1 VQMHRSF
8 RLGCTALLATAAGC
22 TGWSRLDHGRP
33 LPVGGTVQ
41 VWSDGRD
48 ILLRNPKVVGD
59 SLVGQEPPPG
69 TARRTF
75 PLATIDSLRIQDT
88 DMGKAVLITTGVALA
103 VLVLYAQGAPGMQ

>member
-1 VQMHRSF
+1 
-8 RLGCTALLATAAGC
+8 LLATAAGC
-22 TGWSRLDHGRP
+22 SGWSRLDEGRP

-75 PLATIDSLRIQDT
+75 PLTTIDSLRIQDT
-88 DMGKAVLITTGVALA
+88 DMGKAVIIGTGVAL
-103 VLVLYAQGAPGMQ
+103 VLGYLYLQGLQGME